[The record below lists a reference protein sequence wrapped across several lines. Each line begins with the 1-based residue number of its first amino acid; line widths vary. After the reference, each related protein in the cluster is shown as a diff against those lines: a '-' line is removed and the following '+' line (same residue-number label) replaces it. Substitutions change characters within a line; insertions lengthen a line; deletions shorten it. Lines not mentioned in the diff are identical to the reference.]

1 VSYSTTEVGSFTP
14 LNSGSLRSTAP
25 ESEPHDVF
33 RAGSP
38 QPLTAGYTHGL
49 VSTSLMSS
57 KYKKLP
63 PPPPLIHLMVKTI
76 SFLSDVIVNL

>member
-1 VSYSTTEVGSFTP
+1 MIGVQLKDSSSTDPLFISRGLVRVVSYSTTEVGSFTP

-38 QPLTAGYTHGL
+38 Q
-49 VSTSLMSS
+49 
-57 KYKKLP
+57 
-63 PPPPLIHLMVKTI
+63 
-76 SFLSDVIVNL
+76 